1 MEHTKVEISSIQ
13 EVIVEV
19 TDAQIRELNDLQ
31 LAFVGGGIGEVI
43 AG

>member
-43 AG
+43 AS